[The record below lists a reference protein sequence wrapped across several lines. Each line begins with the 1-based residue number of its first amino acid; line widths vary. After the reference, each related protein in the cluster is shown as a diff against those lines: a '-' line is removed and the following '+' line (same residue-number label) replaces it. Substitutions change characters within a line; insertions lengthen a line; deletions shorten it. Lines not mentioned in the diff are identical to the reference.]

1 MNERSTF
8 SHVDS
13 CGGGS
18 FILVLSVRYPTLVEN
33 ANQMSYHSKVRQVA
47 KRELVL
53 ILQRFDS
60 GRE

>member
-1 MNERSTF
+1 MLILAGEG
-8 SHVDS
+8 V
-13 CGGGS
+13 